1 MEAVDVATRTVKVSC
16 CPKTFPC
23 PTCGCLGRR
32 KNHTPLTR
40 QVRSIAYKEI
50 VVLDIEYAE
59 YRARCECCKTFC
71 SSPPGV
77 DLRRRYD
84 NKVRDAVLDRILEDK
99 MNVQAVRAAM
109 KRDFLL
115 DLSEGFV
122 YDCLHDQAAQLD
134 MGEYRRWACEEFSG
148 TLCVDELHLGRY
160 TLLLATDPVKD
171 FPVGFALVASNDQE
185 HMQRFLKNMKTHGIS
200 PKVVITDGSNLYPKV
215 LAELWPT
222 AEHQL
227 CVFHVMQDLN
237 DYVLDAIKRMRREM
251 ASRGQRGRKR
261 KRGRPTKKAQRRAR
275 RKQQLSLKEKAH
287 FVFKHRYLIV
297 TRRENMNER
306 QQKDL
311 QTMLQYLPGLRTL
324 RTFVDRI
331 QVLFALEQTEHQARC
346 RLAALVNCSAF
357 QNVPELAHALEML
370 TPEKFEKM
378 IAFLRRPKRSRIRT
392 NNHVERTNRLL
403 RYFEEVRYK
412 WRRRRNIVRFLLLTI
427 TRRWNARKQA
437 AATPSTR
444 HKTNAKRG
452 TAAAN
457 QRRSKEKNR
466 KSLSG

>member
-1 MEAVDVATRTVKVSC
+1 MDAVAVKTKTVKVSC

-23 PTCGCLGRR
+23 PTCGRLGRR
-32 KNHTPLTR
+32 KNRTPLTR

-59 YRARCECCKTFC
+59 YRAECECCKTFS
-71 SSPPGV
+71 SSPPGI

-99 MNVQAVRAAM
+99 MNVQAVRVAM
-109 KRDFLL
+109 KRDFFL

-134 MGEYRRWACEEFSG
+134 MDEYRRWACEEFSG
-148 TLCVDELHLGRY
+148 TMCVDELHLGRY

-185 HMQRFLKNMKTHGIS
+185 HMQRFLKNLKNHGIS

-215 LAELWPT
+215 LGELWPT
-222 AEHQL
+222 ADHQL

-237 DYVLDAIKRMRREM
+237 RYVLDAVKRMRRKM
-251 ASRGQRGRKR
+251 AASGQKGRKR
-261 KRGRPTKKAQRRAR
+261 KRGRPTKKAQRSAS
-275 RKQQLSLKEKAH
+275 RKKKLSLKEKSH

-297 TRRENMNER
+297 TRRENMTK
-306 QQKDL
+306 QQKKDL
-311 QTMLQYLPGLRTL
+311 QTMLEYLPGLRTL

-331 QVLFALEQTEHQARC
+331 QTLFDAEQTEHQALC
-346 RLAALVNCSAF
+346 RRAALVNCSEF
-357 QNVPELAHALEML
+357 QSVPELANALEML
-370 TPEKFEKM
+370 TPEKFKKM
-378 IAFLRRPKRSRIRT
+378 TAFLRRPKRSRIRT
-392 NNHVERTNRLL
+392 NNHVERTNRTL
-403 RYFEEVRYK
+403 RYFEGVRYK
-412 WRRRRNIVRFLLLTI
+412 WRERRNIVRFLLLAI
-427 TRRWNARKQA
+427 TRRWNARKQE
-437 AATPSTR
+437 AATTTKC
-444 HKTNAKRG
+444 KTTAKRG

-457 QRRSKEKNR
+457 QRRSKDKSR